1 MDSRLFLLAA
11 VAAAAA
17 AVPVEW
23 REPVAASGNGHSAD
37 EERRIT
43 LRERIASAR
52 GRVRDEAVV
61 ASSPRL
67 GALAS
72 TGAARRHGAS
82 SSRSGSRAASWT
94 RRRRPARRPRRAG
107 RPARERPSRG
117 DAVAEHAAFRKAVDF
132 GVECDPDLVALTG
145 DIVSHPRAA
154 RPVVRELERLRP
166 PLGIVAVL
174 GNHDVGASN
183 DPFSRGAIIDD
194 WGSAPVTLLRGETHA
209 IEARG
214 ARIEVGG
221 LDADAWLAGVRRPR
235 ESCSPAR
242 PTCACSFR
250 TSRRP
255 PRRLRRIRA
264 DLVLCGHLH
273 GGQICLP
280 TPWGKL
286 RLAHGVHRFREGIYR
301 DGATTVVVTRGL
313 GTTLVPFRVAARP
326 EVRLLRLRPA

>member
-1 MDSRLFLLAA
+1 VATSSRAFAVLAA
-11 VAAAAA
+11 AGAGAAAWGLFESQW
-17 AVPVEW
+17 VECG
-23 REPVAASGNGHSAD
+23 EVEVA
-37 EERRIT
+37 
-43 LRERIASAR
+43 
-52 GRVRDEAVV
+52 V
-61 ASSPRL
+61 ASLPA
-67 GALAS
+67 ALDGLS
-72 TGAARRHGAS
+72 VLHVS
-82 SSRSGSRAASWT
+82 DLH
-94 RRRRPARRPRRAG
+94 AG
-107 RPARERPSRG
+107 TPSLNMR
-117 DAVAEHAAFRKAVDF
+117 AFRKAVDY

-145 DIVSHPRAA
+145 DIVSHPRAIG
-154 RPVVRELERLRP
+154 PVVRELERLRP

-183 DPFSRGAIIDD
+183 DPFSRGAIVDD
-194 WGSAPVTLLRGETHA
+194 WGDAPVTLLRGETHT

-221 LDADAWLAGVRRPR
+221 LDAEEWLASRTPPSG
-235 ESCSPAR
+235 EL
-242 PTCACSFR
+242 FR
-250 TSRRP
+250 DGADL
-255 PRRLRRIRA
+255 RLLLAHFPEAAERLAPDSA

-326 EVRLLRLRPA
+326 EVRLLRLRTA

>member
-1 MDSRLFLLAA
+1 MATSSRVLGVLAA
-11 VAAAAA
+11 AGAGAAAWGLFESQW
-17 AVPVEW
+17 VECG
-23 REPVAASGNGHSAD
+23 EVD
-37 EERRIT
+37 
-43 LRERIASAR
+43 
-52 GRVRDEAVV
+52 V
-61 ASSPRL
+61 
-67 GALAS
+67 
-72 TGAARRHGAS
+72 
-82 SSRSGSRAASWT
+82 
-94 RRRRPARRPRRAG
+94 
-107 RPARERPSRG
+107 
-117 DAVAEHAAFRKAVDF
+117 AVAGLPAALDRLSVLHVSDLHAGTPSLNMRAFRKAVDF

-145 DIVSHPRAA
+145 DIVSHPRAT

-194 WGSAPVTLLRGETHA
+194 WGSAPVTLLRGETHT

-221 LDADAWLAGVRRPR
+221 LDADDWLAGRAP
-235 ESCSPAR
+235 PAGELF
-242 PTCACSFR
+242 TDAADL
-250 TSRRP
+250 
-255 PRRLRRIRA
+255 RLLLAHFPEAAEALAPDSA

>member
-1 MDSRLFLLAA
+1 MSDL
-11 VAAAAA
+11 
-17 AVPVEW
+17 
-23 REPVAASGNGHSAD
+23 H
-37 EERRIT
+37 
-43 LRERIASAR
+43 
-52 GRVRDEAVV
+52 
-61 ASSPRL
+61 
-67 GALAS
+67 
-72 TGAARRHGAS
+72 
-82 SSRSGSRAASWT
+82 
-94 RRRRPARRPRRAG
+94 AG
-107 RPARERPSRG
+107 TPSLNMR
-117 DAVAEHAAFRKAVDF
+117 AFRKAVDY

-145 DIVSHPRAA
+145 DIVSHPRAIG
-154 RPVVRELERLRP
+154 PVVRELERLRP

-194 WGSAPVTLLRGETHA
+194 WGDAPVTLLRGGDAHD
-209 IEARG
+209 RG
-214 ARIEVGG
+214 PRRADRGG
-221 LDADAWLAGVRRPR
+221 RPR
-235 ESCSPAR
+235 RRGRGSRPAR
-242 PTCACSFR
+242 AAFGRAVHGRAPTCACSWP

-255 PRRLRRIRA
+255 PSALAPDSA

-326 EVRLLRLRPA
+326 EVRLLRLRTA